1 MDYFKDLLNGTEDI
15 DEGAL
20 EKQSEGA
27 RISNIT
33 IQSNVPKST
42 YDEVIKAIKELKNK
56 RAPGEDGIS
65 AELLKKEKPS
75 YGILEIMV
83 RDIVRQRK
91 GTIFDRLVHAYA
103 DNVDIIA
110 RNLRSLTE
118 AVEMLKVAR
127 DVGL

>member
-75 YGILEIMV
+75 YGSTYILLSRRCNEEIP
-83 RDIVRQRK
+83 K
-91 GTIFDRLVHAYA
+91 EWK
-103 DNVDIIA
+103 NVLICSIYKKKIQLTA
-110 RNLRSLTE
+110 QISRNLLHECNVQSAE
-118 AVEMLKVAR
+118 
-127 DVGL
+127 